1 MEKILTW
8 FFSSPT
14 PIIAVISAVIAFLA
28 YSHQRNLK
36 RKDTALHLASIY
48 SSQFIPQLRYINSI
62 LTSIDAKK
70 FIDAFPDPSEFTERE
85 LADFLS
91 KKSGDIDKFK
101 KLFNKCN
108 KSHLEKAYADS
119 GCNEFI
125 TIVHNNLLEVE
136 NNTPKFLGEAVYKFI
151 LDFLNNLEAM
161 SAKFYYNIAEEELVY
176 PILHQTY
183 LSHMKNW
190 YFFIAHKN
198 NLDHDRFY
206 PYIIWLYEEWNKRK
220 NNKRDNLKERIQ
232 KGYKKNKLH

>member
-1 MEKILTW
+1 MEILTW

-14 PIIAVISAVIAFLA
+14 PTIAVISAVIAFLA

-36 RKDTALHLASIY
+36 KKDTALHLADIY
-48 SSQFIPQLRYINSI
+48 STQFIPRSRYINSI
-62 LTSIDAKK
+62 LTSIGAKK
-70 FIDAFPDPSEFTERE
+70 YIDAFPDPSEFTEKE

-91 KKSGDIDKFK
+91 KKSGSIDKFK
-101 KLFNKCN
+101 KLFSKCT
-108 KSHLEKAYADS
+108 KDHLEKAYADS

-125 TIVHNNLLEVE
+125 SIIHKDFLEVE
-136 NNTPKFLGEAVYKFI
+136 KNSPKLLGDAVYKFI
-151 LDFLNNLEAM
+151 LDFLNDLEAM

-198 NLDHDRFY
+198 SLDHDRFY
-206 PYIIWLYEEWNKRK
+206 PHIIWLYDEWYERK
-220 NNKRDNLKERIQ
+220 NSKRDNLKERIQ
-232 KGYKKNKLH
+232 KGYRKNKLH